1 APGNEFIDISRHPI
15 LWLTTG
21 QESTAPIMGYC
32 IPKHMEA
39 ISISGQTIFKLF
51 GSFFLSQS
59 ATYGWQHL
67 GGWRLDEFKNGP
79 VLQKITLDNV
89 VSNFNVSDGMPLTSH
104 TGYTPYAW
112 DSANKILYVKKAM
125 FAPVFNTSI
134 QVVKGSAS
142 GYVSK

>member
-1 APGNEFIDISRHPI
+1 
-15 LWLTTG
+15 
-21 QESTAPIMGYC
+21 
-32 IPKHMEA
+32 
-39 ISISGQTIFKLF
+39 
-51 GSFFLSQS
+51 
-59 ATYGWQHL
+59 
-67 GGWRLDEFKNGP
+67 LDEFKNGP

-142 GYVSK
+142 GYVSKIEFKETFPGGPGDLIPLSISNIKTTK